1 MYHIPSIHVNFFFV
15 KSVVHQRHVLIYHAV
30 IIIAIYF
37 LSFFIYYSFF
47 IERLIYMIPYCIER
61 GCFTYATSTYWTGR
75 ILHHGCL
82 PVLVFLYP
90 STEDQRKRR
99 YQNRFR
105 AYIHLLLHDGSH
117 ILGTDVHLFIKHRS
131 QMDSRRP
138 SSTYPSPPMMI
149 VSSLTISGL

>member
-1 MYHIPSIHVNFFFV
+1 MYHISSIHVNFFFY
-15 KSVVHQRHVLIYHAV
+15 KIRCASATCINISRCNYYCNIFF
-30 IIIAIYF
+30 I
-37 LSFFIYYSFF
+37 FFIYYSFF
-47 IERLIYMIPYCIER
+47 IVRLIYMIPYCIER

-82 PVLVFLYP
+82 PVRVFLYP

-99 YQNRFR
+99 HQNRFR

-131 QMDSRRP
+131 QKDNRRP
-138 SSTYPSPPMMI
+138 SSTYPSPPMII